1 MHTIF
6 WWLDSKWRPLP
17 LCHNHCPEKKLSFLK
32 WANPSLFSVYFWS
45 FQTNYNVYVQQINVK
60 NVQMSIQYTAP
71 GIKPTTFQTWVV
83 THNHYTRA
91 FALSLRFFIQRNV
104 AERERQLEKS
114 LQMLSRWRPSPSSNT
129 FVRARDFCRRN
140 QISSPLMSPEYS
152 KSVFLSPKCIIELLQ
167 SSTPRPPPSCSYCSS
182 SFFVSDKVAAYLFF
196 CLGRIDWSNPISYF
210 FFALCVPQLIQL
222 QSYIRQRM
230 LYFKGH

>member
-1 MHTIF
+1 
-6 WWLDSKWRPLP
+6 
-17 LCHNHCPEKKLSFLK
+17 
-32 WANPSLFSVYFWS
+32 
-45 FQTNYNVYVQQINVK
+45 
-60 NVQMSIQYTAP
+60 MSIQYTAP

-104 AERERQLEKS
+104 AERERDSWKKVCKCFQDGARRRRQTLSCELETFAEEIK
-114 LQMLSRWRPSPSSNT
+114 LVHPWCHLNT
-129 FVRARDFCRRN
+129 QKVF
-140 QISSPLMSPEYS
+140 
-152 KSVFLSPKCIIELLQ
+152 FLSPKCIIERLQ